1 MKNIIARHKYCWTQK
16 TFWQSFI
23 VGVFLLAA
31 SLFFNHVSSI
41 YVDHRAGAYV
51 QDIFLDNLP
60 VVNVDDILNDGVI
73 IYSVLMIF
81 FIIIKP
87 ERISVVL
94 KSLATFVFI
103 RAIFTTLTHLGPA
116 PSQTYLDPDDLL
128 IKLNAGRDMF
138 FSGHTGVPFLMALI
152 FWNENKIIRDIS
164 IAASII
170 FGASVLLGH
179 LHYSI
184 DVFAAFF
191 ITYTIFCLSKKF
203 FAKDFLLLNKKY
215 EQNNE

>member
-1 MKNIIARHKYCWTQK
+1 MKEIILRHKYYWAQK
-16 TFWQSFI
+16 FFLQSFI
-23 VGVFLLAA
+23 VGLFLFAV
-31 SLFFNHVSSI
+31 SLLFNHLLSI

-60 VVNVDDILNDGVI
+60 VVNVNWIMNEGVL
-73 IYSVLMIF
+73 IYGAFMIF

-87 ERISVVL
+87 EKIPFVL

-103 RAIFTTLTHLGPA
+103 RAFFTTLTHLGPA
-116 PSQTYLDPDDLL
+116 PSQTYLDPNDLL
-128 IKLNAGRDMF
+128 SRLNSGRDFF
-138 FSGHTGVPFLMALI
+138 FSGHTGLPFLMALI
-152 FWNENKIIRDIS
+152 FWNENKFVRWVS
-164 IAASII
+164 LIASFT

-191 ITYTIFCLSKKF
+191 ISYAIYHIAQKLFV
-203 FAKDFLLLNKKY
+203 KDFILFNKKT
-215 EQNNE
+215 E